1 MQNQRKIRN
10 SGMLKPIRW
19 KTFPRDF
26 LVIQIG
32 FFLYGLSIALAIRA
46 NLGTGTW
53 AVLDVAFSKITG
65 WTPGTMTVLVGFV
78 VLVSAL
84 LMREQIGWGTLGNI
98 LSIGPW
104 LDLMLYFIP
113 SVENNWPIQLL
124 MLLTGILIQGIA
136 TAIYIGVNAGA
147 GPRDSLMLAI
157 KRTTG
162 ISYRMARGIIEVTVL
177 IIGWLLGGPAGIG
190 TAIHALLVGTAM
202 QWAFKVFHV
211 QPHQRQVSGP
221 VSVESAA
228 D

>member
-1 MQNQRKIRN
+1 
-10 SGMLKPIRW
+10 MLKPILW

-26 LVIQIG
+26 FVIQIG
-32 FFLYGLSIALAIRA
+32 FLLYGLSIALAIRA

-53 AVLDVAFSKITG
+53 AVLDVALSQITG
-65 WTPGTMTVLVGFV
+65 MTPGTMTMIVGFT
-78 VLVSAL
+78 VLISAL

-104 LDLMLYFIP
+104 LDLALYFIP
-113 SVENNWPIQLL
+113 PVENNWPLQWL
-124 MLLTGILIQGIA
+124 MLFAGVLTQGIA
-136 TAIYIGVNAGA
+136 TAVYIGVNAGA

-162 ISYRMARGIIEVTVL
+162 ISYRLARGVIEVTVL
-177 IIGWLLGGPAGIG
+177 VIGWLLGGPAGIG

-202 QWAFKVFHV
+202 QWAFRVFKV
-211 QPHQRQVSGP
+211 QPHKISGSEP
-221 VSVESAA
+221 KPAKSAA

>member
-1 MQNQRKIRN
+1 
-10 SGMLKPIRW
+10 MLKPIQW
-19 KTFPRDF
+19 KNFPRDF

-32 FFLYGLSIALAIRA
+32 FLLYGLSIALAIRA

-53 AVLDVAFSKITG
+53 AVLDVALSQITG
-65 WTPGTMTVLVGFV
+65 RTPGTMTVLVGFI

-84 LMREQIGWGTLGNI
+84 AMREQIGWGTLGNI

-104 LDLMLYFIP
+104 LDLALFYIP
-113 SVENNWPIQLL
+113 PVENNWPIQLL
-124 MLLTGILIQGIA
+124 MLLAGILTQGIA

-147 GPRDSLMLAI
+147 GPRDSLMLAV

-162 ISYRMARGIIEVTVL
+162 ISYRLARGIIEVSVL
-177 IIGWLLGGPAGIG
+177 VIGWSLGGPAGIG

-202 QWAFKVFHV
+202 QWAFKLFNV
-211 QPHQRQVSGP
+211 QPHRTRENEP
-221 VSVESAA
+221 APAESAA